1 MARLVP
7 MRYVHVSAS
16 GKINPALYVGP
27 VRGDG
32 YHDLDIFFE
41 SLDIFDEIEAKIAAK
56 GPVRIAMQGDDVA
69 GIPTDGTNLA
79 VRAAE
84 LLRERCGVE
93 DSAELIVTKR
103 IPVAG
108 GMAGGSAD
116 AAGALLACNEL
127 WELGLGQEQLMDI
140 GGEIGADVP
149 FCLLGSLARGA
160 GKGERLRPIRPGNMH
175 FWVLVTFGEGL
186 STPAVYGKLDEL
198 RAERGE
204 DPDKALANVK
214 TRADQLERLLGE
226 QDTRKPARLMT
237 NQLQEAAIALRPD
250 LGEAIEKIGSLGL
263 VTILSGSGPTI
274 GILGEDYD
282 TANAIAGHARR
293 LVPGATIRRANGPAA
308 GAHLRIVE

>member
-1 MARLVP
+1 

-27 VRGDG
+27 VRPDG

-41 SLDIFDEIEAKIAAK
+41 SLDIFDEIEAKIARS
-56 GPVRIAMQGDDVA
+56 GPVALQLKGDAEGVPADS
-69 GIPTDGTNLA
+69 TNLA

-84 LLRERCGVE
+84 LLRERYNVE
-93 DSAELIVTKR
+93 QSAELIITKR

-108 GMAGGSAD
+108 GMAGGSAN

-127 WELGLGQEQLMDI
+127 WELGLSQQELMDI
-140 GGEIGADVP
+140 GADIGADVP

-160 GKGERLRPIRPGNMH
+160 GKGEKLHSIQPGNMH
-175 FWVLVTFGEGL
+175 FWVLVTFDDGL
-186 STPAVYGKLDEL
+186 STPAVFTKLDEL

-204 DPDKALANVK
+204 DSDQALAK
-214 TRADQLERLLGE
+214 AKARADQLEALLSE
-226 QDTRKPARLMT
+226 QDTAKPAQLMT
-237 NQLQEAAIALRPD
+237 NQLQEAALALRPD
-250 LGEAIEKIGSLGL
+250 LAAAVETISEFGL

-282 TANAIAGHARR
+282 SANAIAGHVRH
-293 LVPGATIRRANGPAA
+293 LLPDATVRRANGPAA
-308 GAHLRIVE
+308 GAHLRHAE